1 MWLAGGHSGW
11 LPAVAWARLRTLDSQ
26 HAEARSGPR
35 GIRKTSEQG
44 FLSGSRL
51 GVSKARCVPSS
62 RGSAQPLGRPPCA
75 NGRLPCPGGSFKGS
89 EAPVD
94 E

>member
-1 MWLAGGHSGW
+1 MAGGRSQWLAAHCGVGQAADLGS
-11 LPAVAWARLRTLDSQ
+11 PAC
-26 HAEARSGPR
+26 SGPR
-35 GIRKTSEQG
+35 GVRKTSEQG
-44 FLSGSRL
+44 VLSGSRL

-62 RGSAQPLGRPPCA
+62 CGSAQPLGRPPCT